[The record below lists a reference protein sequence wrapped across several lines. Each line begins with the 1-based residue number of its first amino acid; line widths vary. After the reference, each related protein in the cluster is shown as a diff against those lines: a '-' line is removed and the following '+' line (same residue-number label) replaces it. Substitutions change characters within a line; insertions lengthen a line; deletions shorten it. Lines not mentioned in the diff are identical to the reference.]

1 MEGGSF
7 RSAQDEG
14 YVGATAMMNSKSS
27 NDIGWSVRLTD
38 NKWICLGI
46 ASNELIQNEQP
57 GHIIDNDKNPIVY
70 YPCAGIIR
78 SGRVSKQVST
88 YLKSGDEIHFRFQP
102 KMEKFLISFVSQ
114 LL

>member
-14 YVGATAMMNSKSS
+14 YVRATAMMNSKSS

-57 GHIIDNDKNPIVY
+57 GHIIDNDKRECLSVVISLDVRQ
-70 YPCAGIIR
+70 CFAGDKKEKITAGR
-78 SGRVSKQVST
+78 LFRLVSGV
-88 YLKSGDEIHFRFQP
+88 
-102 KMEKFLISFVSQ
+102 
-114 LL
+114 